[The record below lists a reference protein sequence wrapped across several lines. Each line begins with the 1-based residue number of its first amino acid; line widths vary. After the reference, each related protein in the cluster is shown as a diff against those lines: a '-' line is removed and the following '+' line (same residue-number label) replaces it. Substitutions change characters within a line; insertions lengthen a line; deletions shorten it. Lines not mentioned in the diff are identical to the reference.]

1 MVKNKMWRFLWFTV
15 YYLGTHQL
23 ENPFPNYLTF
33 VIIIIIIIKSE
44 RHDNIKSSDFNV
56 VK

>member
-1 MVKNKMWRFLWFTV
+1 V